1 MLFIH
6 EADFGF
12 VAFWDVADISTFD
25 MAHRVQYSPK
35 RIGVPHPLQCKK
47 TVEFSGISSF
57 PSRRYAEILEEETP
71 VC

>member
-25 MAHRVQYSPK
+25 
-35 RIGVPHPLQCKK
+35 IGGFGTSG
-47 TVEFSGISSF
+47 TVFSKADRCDGILGWWPF
-57 PSRRYAEILEEETP
+57 G
-71 VC
+71 CHG